1 MWYQQNSGAVLP
13 PSVMV
18 LFSSQH
24 TSVLSSSLVETLNL
38 MYSFRILG
46 SCHLSK
52 WPSFLCNNCCLF
64 HLCTFGHHPV
74 LWHNARL
81 QIKKYDQ
88 FLHDDGTL
96 VLQCNINCKPVETPC
111 KTKKYLAPMTH
122 WQWVTF
128 LCELCQSLED
138 SVQQTFSVHICS
150 GIQFQH
156 TWLFKLQSGI
166 FCAGNMKS
174 RNGKN
179 SMSHYT
185 FWNPLL
191 TNSKLNNILLFTGW
205 QVYKY
210 PNSYIWRAELWY
222 FAPQKDVF
230 SDRKVSTALSGIQE
244 ADRHAESA
252 LWMIFL
258 SPLDTQL
265 QCQHLRHRCHRGNQN
280 ILQFSSSCSSL
291 SLVNGGSL
299 RPKGQSSSSL
309 APDTLMM
316 AARLSTPKSTS
327 SNPI

>member
-1 MWYQQNSGAVLP
+1 MARWYCNVISIANQLKHPVRLKSTLHQWLIGNESHSYVNSARVLKTL
-13 PSVMV
+13 SNKC
-18 LFSSQH
+18 FRYI
-24 TSVLSSSLVETLNL
+24 SVLAFNSNT
-38 MYSFRILG
+38 
-46 SCHLSK
+46 
-52 WPSFLCNNCCLF
+52 
-64 HLCTFGHHPV
+64 
-74 LWHNARL
+74 
-81 QIKKYDQ
+81 
-88 FLHDDGTL
+88 HDFS
-96 VLQCNINCKPVETPC
+96 NCKVGFFVSC
-111 KTKKYLAPMTH
+111 
-122 WQWVTF
+122 
-128 LCELCQSLED
+128 
-138 SVQQTFSVHICS
+138 
-150 GIQFQH
+150 
-156 TWLFKLQSGI
+156 
-166 FCAGNMKS
+166 NMKS

-191 TNSKLNNILLFTGW
+191 NQFKIEQHFVVHWLASLQISQFL
-205 QVYKY
+205 YM
-210 PNSYIWRAELWY
+210 AELWY